1 MLVLSRKVRERI
13 LVSET
18 IRVTVVQSAKNG
30 RLRLEIDAPP
40 EVTVTRGA
48 MDKDHEA
55 ELLRDIEEIARME
68 ELLAKARDVARK
80 HEEQLRQVLSEP
92 TSQPKTPPE
101 RLSNSCIPVSSRCS
115 NSSGSGVYQRG
126 SRHAVVPERQ
136 DH

>member
-92 TSQPKTPPE
+92 TSQLKTPPA
-101 RLSNSCIPVSSRCS
+101 RLSNS
-115 NSSGSGVYQRG
+115 
-126 SRHAVVPERQ
+126 
-136 DH
+136 